1 MSKFPWIVAPKRE
14 VSHKP
19 TGTLFR
25 VAEQRGKGGRIE
37 TFKRSPTI
45 PPTAA
50 RAAAVVFELDD
61 GLV

>member
-1 MSKFPWIVAPKRE
+1 M
-14 VSHKP
+14 SHKP
-19 TGTLFR
+19 TGTSFS

-37 TFKRSPTI
+37 TFKRSPTRPTI